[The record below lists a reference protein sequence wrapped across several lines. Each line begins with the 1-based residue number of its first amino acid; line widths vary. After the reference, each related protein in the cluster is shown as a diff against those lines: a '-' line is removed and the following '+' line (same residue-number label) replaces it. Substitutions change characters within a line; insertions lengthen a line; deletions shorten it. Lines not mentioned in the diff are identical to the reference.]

1 MHPAQRQVRE
11 FHEAFELGAPTNLE
25 PETFP
30 AELRIRLIE
39 EEASEFAVAARA
51 GDVVGVLDA
60 LSDLLYVTYG
70 AAVSLGVDIEPFF
83 DEVHRSNMAK
93 IGGTRRPDGKWLK
106 PPDWEP
112 PDLARILRERYG
124 TSGV

>member
-11 FHEAFELGAPTNLE
+11 FHEAFELGAPGSLE
-25 PETFP
+25 AGSFP

-60 LSDLLYVTYG
+60 LCDLLYVTYG

-83 DEVHRSNMAK
+83 EEVHRSNMAK
-93 IGGTRRPDGKWLK
+93 VGGTRRPDGKWLK
-106 PPDWEP
+106 PPDWQP

-124 TSGV
+124 TSGG